1 LGFRLGLRLRLG
13 LHSEERGTRQQDG
26 EGKTLDKTTRHES
39 RDTRLTRQL
48 KTQDKIRHKA

>member
-1 LGFRLGLRLRLG
+1 MGFRLGLRLRLG